1 MNNKT
6 VVVIFAG
13 LVAGMFGTTLAI
25 TVSTAHASILGNFRQ
40 GYNAGKSAALAALN
54 SGRSYNASCPVD
66 YANNISYCTGY
77 HSGYY
82 KEWEVLRGA
91 PAHGQQA
98 NMTNAGGGGST
109 NMTQNLTS
117 TIVPA
122 GQPGNQSQS
131 NSTRLTRK

>member
-6 VVVIFAG
+6 IVVIFAG
-13 LVAGMFGTTLAI
+13 LVAGMLGTALAI
-25 TVSTAHASILGNFRQ
+25 TVSTAYASIFGKFRQ
-40 GYNAGKSAALAALN
+40 GYNPGKSAALAALN
-54 SGRSYNASCPVD
+54 SGRSYNAPCPVD

-98 NMTNAGGGGST
+98 NMTNAGGGGGST
-109 NMTQNLTS
+109 NMTRNLTS
-117 TIVPA
+117 TILPA
-122 GQPGNQSQS
+122 GQTGNQSQS
-131 NSTRLTRK
+131 N